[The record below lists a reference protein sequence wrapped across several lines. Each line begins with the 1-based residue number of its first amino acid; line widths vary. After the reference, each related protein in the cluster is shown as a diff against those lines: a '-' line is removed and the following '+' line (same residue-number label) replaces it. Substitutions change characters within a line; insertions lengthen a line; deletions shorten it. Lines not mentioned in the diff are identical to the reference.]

1 MTSVVLLNLHLLFA
15 VQIGIMMLGAIWLV
29 FLVYHLWKNK

>member
-1 MTSVVLLNLHLLFA
+1 MASVLLLNLHLLFA
-15 VQIGIMMLGAIWLV
+15 IQIGIMTLGAIWLV

>member
-15 VQIGIMMLGAIWLV
+15 VQIGIMILGAIWLV

>member
-1 MTSVVLLNLHLLFA
+1 MTSVVLFNLHLLFA